1 MKVLGRQANM
11 MSTSRLLISAAA
23 AVFLGAYASAPAQ
36 ASTITF
42 NLALTSLL
50 GPESGTGSLTVNGP
64 VGNQTFT
71 SSSGGL
77 ESLNIFI
84 DGQDFTLGN
93 AQQGAV
99 RAKFSN
105 GNFESLS
112 YVGILGGDSLTI
124 GANGFVF
131 IDTNPFLS
139 TTGSVS
145 DPPPVSATPL
155 PPTWTMLLIGLAA
168 FGLILSRRKG
178 RDAFAGAVPA

>member
-1 MKVLGRQANM
+1 MVTDGDAWNEGSGQTGNM

-84 DGQDFTLGN
+84 DGTGL
-93 AQQGAV
+93 
-99 RAKFSN
+99 
-105 GNFESLS
+105 
-112 YVGILGGDSLTI
+112 YVGQCSAGG
-124 GANGFVF
+124 GACKVF
-131 IDTNPFLS
+131 KWQL
-139 TTGSVS
+139 
-145 DPPPVSATPL
+145 
-155 PPTWTMLLIGLAA
+155 
-168 FGLILSRRKG
+168 
-178 RDAFAGAVPA
+178 